1 MRETEEKQ
9 QSFRNGK
16 ELLEH
21 CVRTLN
27 ANQRGESG
35 GNVALYPVLVIML
48 GEKCAEH
55 VKYIKRT
62 LDDNWN
68 NARFLKYLKVVKRGD
83 TWQASLIDSSEDY
96 EQCEWGSEAAE
107 FQEAMNKAVVEML
120 EADEKIFLERNFVKM
135 EYVLDATEED
145 GREYYDLFQTTQN
158 ELYTGELKTLY
169 LMLDQRP
176 KDGNVRKSD
185 ELLQYIKSK
194 RKDNAETIYLLSNF
208 LKAGSML
215 GEKRLFE
222 NYRLIAD
229 IILLGGNRGGEASF
243 KTNLYNGIKTVSY
256 ALVTKPTD
264 EIAEVTLQELLEQIY
279 EEDKKAFSGRMTE
292 KEIWERIE
300 IDHNNGM
307 EMGEDIFR
315 GELENQFPDRNS
327 FCYLPF
333 RSEKEGKAA
342 LGDAGIS
349 ERELNAITYGAY
361 GSFVRKYFEEP
372 VEKLFAQK
380 EKLEEYRM
388 RIKAHIGEKF
398 GYFELL
404 DLDQQRDVLQRILG
418 EEYLTSGV
426 GKYADF
432 QGILFQQAVFESRKT
447 FYGKIKQLYWEE
459 LEKQIDAAK
468 RLEEYYQECLK
479 EIQREMIVTGEES
492 ESVKKTYADLVKEYV
507 GSHRRVN
514 ERKTAFPE
522 IFRAENTK
530 EELLAA
536 FWNVFRDMIRIEAYS
551 YDFEKEVDLRMGN
564 TNEIGR
570 NQLVTQE
577 LKKQLDGSIRLK
589 NIIDLAMVKVS
600 CYYLI
605 SENAKY
611 ASNLRQSDSNGR
623 DYTLF
628 GLNRT
633 DSIEQMEIYN
643 ISNPELIRLTR
654 EEEDADRRL

>member
-68 NARFLKYLKVVKRGD
+68 NARFLKYLKVVKQGD

-96 EQCEWGSEAAE
+96 EQCEWESETAE

-135 EYVLDATEED
+135 EYVLDATEEE
-145 GREYYDLFQTTQN
+145 GREYYDLFQSTQN

-292 KEIWERIE
+292 KEIRERIE

-315 GELENQFPDRNS
+315 GELGNQFPDRNS

-432 QGILFQQAVFESRKT
+432 QGIWFQQAVFESRKT

>member
-1 MRETEEKQ
+1 M
-9 QSFRNGK
+9 
-16 ELLEH
+16 
-21 CVRTLN
+21 
-27 ANQRGESG
+27 
-35 GNVALYPVLVIML
+35 
-48 GEKCAEH
+48 
-55 VKYIKRT
+55 
-62 LDDNWN
+62 
-68 NARFLKYLKVVKRGD
+68 
-83 TWQASLIDSSEDY
+83 
-96 EQCEWGSEAAE
+96 
-107 FQEAMNKAVVEML
+107 
-120 EADEKIFLERNFVKM
+120 
-135 EYVLDATEED
+135 
-145 GREYYDLFQTTQN
+145 
-158 ELYTGELKTLY
+158 
-169 LMLDQRP
+169 
-176 KDGNVRKSD
+176 
-185 ELLQYIKSK
+185 
-194 RKDNAETIYLLSNF
+194 
-208 LKAGSML
+208 
-215 GEKRLFE
+215 
-222 NYRLIAD
+222 
-229 IILLGGNRGGEASF
+229 
-243 KTNLYNGIKTVSY
+243 
-256 ALVTKPTD
+256 
-264 EIAEVTLQELLEQIY
+264 
-279 EEDKKAFSGRMTE
+279 
-292 KEIWERIE
+292 
-300 IDHNNGM
+300 
-307 EMGEDIFR
+307 
-315 GELENQFPDRNS
+315 
-327 FCYLPF
+327 
-333 RSEKEGKAA
+333 
-342 LGDAGIS
+342 
-349 ERELNAITYGAY
+349 
-361 GSFVRKYFEEP
+361 
-372 VEKLFAQK
+372 
-380 EKLEEYRM
+380 
-388 RIKAHIGEKF
+388 
-398 GYFELL
+398 
-404 DLDQQRDVLQRILG
+404 
-418 EEYLTSGV
+418 
-426 GKYADF
+426 
-432 QGILFQQAVFESRKT
+432 FQQAVFESRKT

-589 NIIDLAMVKVS
+589 NIIDLVMVKVS

>member
-16 ELLEH
+16 EFLEH
-21 CVRTLN
+21 CIRTLN

-68 NARFLKYLKVVKRGD
+68 NARFLKYLKVVKQGD

-96 EQCEWGSEAAE
+96 EQCEWESETAE

-120 EADEKIFLERNFVKM
+120 EADEKIFLERNSVKM
-135 EYVLDATEED
+135 EYVLDATEEE
-145 GREYYDLFQTTQN
+145 GREYYDLFQITQN

-185 ELLQYIKSK
+185 ELLQYIKAK

-292 KEIWERIE
+292 KEIRERIE

>member
-68 NARFLKYLKVVKRGD
+68 NARFLKYLKVVKQGD

-96 EQCEWGSEAAE
+96 EQCEWESETAE

-135 EYVLDATEED
+135 EYVLDATEEE
-145 GREYYDLFQTTQN
+145 GREYYDLFQSTQN

-292 KEIWERIE
+292 KEIRERIE

-432 QGILFQQAVFESRKT
+432 QGILFQRAIFESRKT

-536 FWNVFRDMIRIEAYS
+536 FWNVFLDMIRIEAYS

>member
-1 MRETEEKQ
+1 M
-9 QSFRNGK
+9 
-16 ELLEH
+16 
-21 CVRTLN
+21 
-27 ANQRGESG
+27 
-35 GNVALYPVLVIML
+35 
-48 GEKCAEH
+48 
-55 VKYIKRT
+55 
-62 LDDNWN
+62 
-68 NARFLKYLKVVKRGD
+68 
-83 TWQASLIDSSEDY
+83 
-96 EQCEWGSEAAE
+96 
-107 FQEAMNKAVVEML
+107 
-120 EADEKIFLERNFVKM
+120 
-135 EYVLDATEED
+135 
-145 GREYYDLFQTTQN
+145 
-158 ELYTGELKTLY
+158 
-169 LMLDQRP
+169 
-176 KDGNVRKSD
+176 
-185 ELLQYIKSK
+185 
-194 RKDNAETIYLLSNF
+194 
-208 LKAGSML
+208 
-215 GEKRLFE
+215 
-222 NYRLIAD
+222 
-229 IILLGGNRGGEASF
+229 
-243 KTNLYNGIKTVSY
+243 
-256 ALVTKPTD
+256 
-264 EIAEVTLQELLEQIY
+264 
-279 EEDKKAFSGRMTE
+279 
-292 KEIWERIE
+292 
-300 IDHNNGM
+300 
-307 EMGEDIFR
+307 
-315 GELENQFPDRNS
+315 
-327 FCYLPF
+327 
-333 RSEKEGKAA
+333 
-342 LGDAGIS
+342 
-349 ERELNAITYGAY
+349 NAITYGAY

-388 RIKAHIGEKF
+388 WIKAHIGEKF

>member
-68 NARFLKYLKVVKRGD
+68 NARFLKYLKVVKQGD

-96 EQCEWGSEAAE
+96 EQCEWESETAE

-135 EYVLDATEED
+135 EYVLDATEEE
-145 GREYYDLFQTTQN
+145 GREYYDLFQSTQN

-185 ELLQYIKSK
+185 ELLQYIKAK

-292 KEIWERIE
+292 KEIRERIE

-349 ERELNAITYGAY
+349 ERELNTITYGAY

-432 QGILFQQAVFESRKT
+432 QGILFQRAIFESRKT

>member
-21 CVRTLN
+21 CIRTLN

-68 NARFLKYLKVVKRGD
+68 NARFLKYLKVVKQGD

-96 EQCEWGSEAAE
+96 EQCEWESETAE

-120 EADEKIFLERNFVKM
+120 EADEKIFLERNSVKM
-135 EYVLDATEED
+135 EYVLDATEEE
-145 GREYYDLFQTTQN
+145 GREYYDLFQITQN

-185 ELLQYIKSK
+185 ELLQYIKAK

-243 KTNLYNGIKTVSY
+243 KTNLYNGINTVSY

-264 EIAEVTLQELLEQIY
+264 DIAEVTLQELLEQIY

-292 KEIWERIE
+292 KEIRERIE

>member
-21 CVRTLN
+21 CIRTLN

-68 NARFLKYLKVVKRGD
+68 NARFLKYLKVVKQGD

-96 EQCEWGSEAAE
+96 EQCEWESETAE

-120 EADEKIFLERNFVKM
+120 EADEKIFLERNSVKM
-135 EYVLDATEED
+135 EYVLDATEEE
-145 GREYYDLFQTTQN
+145 GREYYDLFQITQN

-185 ELLQYIKSK
+185 ELLQYIKAK

-243 KTNLYNGIKTVSY
+243 KMNLYNGIKTVSY

-292 KEIWERIE
+292 KEIRERIE

>member
-243 KTNLYNGIKTVSY
+243 KTNLCNGIKTVSY

-292 KEIWERIE
+292 KEIRERIE

>member
-1 MRETEEKQ
+1 MGETEEKQ

-68 NARFLKYLKVVKRGD
+68 NARFLKYLKVVKQGD

-96 EQCEWGSEAAE
+96 EQCEWESETAE

-135 EYVLDATEED
+135 EYVLDATEEE
-145 GREYYDLFQTTQN
+145 GREYYDLFQSTQN

-292 KEIWERIE
+292 KEIRERIE

-315 GELENQFPDRNS
+315 GELGNQFPDRNS

>member
-1 MRETEEKQ
+1 
-9 QSFRNGK
+9 
-16 ELLEH
+16 
-21 CVRTLN
+21 
-27 ANQRGESG
+27 
-35 GNVALYPVLVIML
+35 
-48 GEKCAEH
+48 
-55 VKYIKRT
+55 
-62 LDDNWN
+62 
-68 NARFLKYLKVVKRGD
+68 
-83 TWQASLIDSSEDY
+83 
-96 EQCEWGSEAAE
+96 
-107 FQEAMNKAVVEML
+107 
-120 EADEKIFLERNFVKM
+120 
-135 EYVLDATEED
+135 
-145 GREYYDLFQTTQN
+145 
-158 ELYTGELKTLY
+158 
-169 LMLDQRP
+169 
-176 KDGNVRKSD
+176 
-185 ELLQYIKSK
+185 
-194 RKDNAETIYLLSNF
+194 
-208 LKAGSML
+208 
-215 GEKRLFE
+215 
-222 NYRLIAD
+222 
-229 IILLGGNRGGEASF
+229 
-243 KTNLYNGIKTVSY
+243 
-256 ALVTKPTD
+256 
-264 EIAEVTLQELLEQIY
+264 
-279 EEDKKAFSGRMTE
+279 MTE
-292 KEIWERIE
+292 KEIRERIE

>member
-68 NARFLKYLKVVKRGD
+68 NARFLKYLKVVKQGD

-96 EQCEWGSEAAE
+96 EQCEWESDTAE

-120 EADEKIFLERNFVKM
+120 EADEKIFLERNSVKM
-135 EYVLDATEED
+135 EYVLDATEEE

-292 KEIWERIE
+292 KEIRERIE

-398 GYFELL
+398 GYIELL

>member
-68 NARFLKYLKVVKRGD
+68 NARFLKYLKVVKQGD

-96 EQCEWGSEAAE
+96 EQCEWESETAE

-135 EYVLDATEED
+135 EYVLDATEEE
-145 GREYYDLFQTTQN
+145 GREYYDLFQSTQN

-292 KEIWERIE
+292 KEIRERIE

-315 GELENQFPDRNS
+315 GELGNQFPDRNS

-605 SENAKY
+605 RENAKY

>member
-68 NARFLKYLKVVKRGD
+68 NARFLKYLKVVKQGD

-96 EQCEWGSEAAE
+96 EQCEWESETAE

-120 EADEKIFLERNFVKM
+120 EADEKIFLERNSVKM
-135 EYVLDATEED
+135 EYVLDATEEE
-145 GREYYDLFQTTQN
+145 GREYYDLFQSTQN

-292 KEIWERIE
+292 KEIRERIE

>member
-21 CVRTLN
+21 CIRTLN

-68 NARFLKYLKVVKRGD
+68 NARFLKYLKVVKQGD

-96 EQCEWGSEAAE
+96 EQCEWESETAE

-135 EYVLDATEED
+135 EYVLDATEEE
-145 GREYYDLFQTTQN
+145 GREYYDLFQITQN

-185 ELLQYIKSK
+185 ELLQYIKAK

-292 KEIWERIE
+292 KEIRERIE

>member
-21 CVRTLN
+21 CIRTLN

-68 NARFLKYLKVVKRGD
+68 NARFLKYLKVVKQGD

-96 EQCEWGSEAAE
+96 EQCEWESETAE

-120 EADEKIFLERNFVKM
+120 EADEKIFLERNSVKM
-135 EYVLDATEED
+135 EYVLDATEEE
-145 GREYYDLFQTTQN
+145 GREYYDLFQITQN

-185 ELLQYIKSK
+185 ELLQYIKAK

-264 EIAEVTLQELLEQIY
+264 EIAEVTLQELLERIY

-292 KEIWERIE
+292 KEIRERIE

-570 NQLVTQE
+570 SQLVTQE

>member
-68 NARFLKYLKVVKRGD
+68 NARFLKYLKVVKQGD

-96 EQCEWGSEAAE
+96 EQCEWESETAE

-135 EYVLDATEED
+135 EYVLDATEEE
-145 GREYYDLFQTTQN
+145 GMEYYDLFQSTQN

-292 KEIWERIE
+292 KEIRERIE

-315 GELENQFPDRNS
+315 GELGNQFPDRNS

>member
-68 NARFLKYLKVVKRGD
+68 NARFLKYLKVVKQGD

-96 EQCEWGSEAAE
+96 EQCEWESETAE

-135 EYVLDATEED
+135 EYVLDATEEE
-145 GREYYDLFQTTQN
+145 GREYYDLFQSTQN

-292 KEIWERIE
+292 KEIRERIE

-315 GELENQFPDRNS
+315 GELGNQFPDRNS

-404 DLDQQRDVLQRILG
+404 DLDQQRDVPQRILG

>member
-292 KEIWERIE
+292 KEIRERIE

-577 LKKQLDGSIRLK
+577 LKKQLVGSIRLK

>member
-21 CVRTLN
+21 CIRTLN

-68 NARFLKYLKVVKRGD
+68 NARFLKYLKVVKQGD

-96 EQCEWGSEAAE
+96 EQCEWESETAE

-120 EADEKIFLERNFVKM
+120 EADEKIFLERNSVKM
-135 EYVLDATEED
+135 EYVLDATEEE
-145 GREYYDLFQTTQN
+145 GREYYDLFQITQN

-185 ELLQYIKSK
+185 ELLQYIKAK

-292 KEIWERIE
+292 KEIRERIE

-536 FWNVFRDMIRIEAYS
+536 FWNVFRDMIRIESYS

>member
-21 CVRTLN
+21 CIRTLN

-68 NARFLKYLKVVKRGD
+68 NARFLKYLKVVKQGD

-96 EQCEWGSEAAE
+96 EQCEWESETAE

-120 EADEKIFLERNFVKM
+120 EADEKIFLERNSVKM
-135 EYVLDATEED
+135 EYVLDATEEE
-145 GREYYDLFQTTQN
+145 GREYYDLFQSTQN

-185 ELLQYIKSK
+185 ELLQYIKAK

-292 KEIWERIE
+292 KEIRERIE

>member
-292 KEIWERIE
+292 KEIRERIE

>member
-68 NARFLKYLKVVKRGD
+68 NARFLKYLKVVKQGD

-96 EQCEWGSEAAE
+96 EQCEWESETAE

-135 EYVLDATEED
+135 EYVLDATEEE
-145 GREYYDLFQTTQN
+145 GREYYDLFQSTQN

-292 KEIWERIE
+292 KEIRERIE

-315 GELENQFPDRNS
+315 GELGNQFPDRNS

-426 GKYADF
+426 GKYVDF

>member
-68 NARFLKYLKVVKRGD
+68 NARFLKYLKVVKQGD

-96 EQCEWGSEAAE
+96 EQCEWESETAE

-135 EYVLDATEED
+135 EYVLDATEEE
-145 GREYYDLFQTTQN
+145 GREYYDLFQSTQN

-292 KEIWERIE
+292 KEIRERIE

-315 GELENQFPDRNS
+315 GELGNQFPDRNS

>member
-68 NARFLKYLKVVKRGD
+68 NARFLKYLKVVKQGD

-96 EQCEWGSEAAE
+96 EQCEWESETAE

-135 EYVLDATEED
+135 EYVLDATEEE

-185 ELLQYIKSK
+185 ELLQYIKAK

-292 KEIWERIE
+292 KEIRERIE
-300 IDHNNGM
+300 IDPNNGM

-349 ERELNAITYGAY
+349 ERELNTITYGAY

-468 RLEEYYQECLK
+468 QLEEYYQECLK

>member
-194 RKDNAETIYLLSNF
+194 RKDNSETIYLLSNF

-292 KEIWERIE
+292 KEIRERIE

>member
-21 CVRTLN
+21 CIRTLN

-68 NARFLKYLKVVKRGD
+68 NARFLKYLKVVKQGD

-96 EQCEWGSEAAE
+96 EQCEWESETAE

-185 ELLQYIKSK
+185 ELLQYIKAK

-292 KEIWERIE
+292 KEIRERIE

-536 FWNVFRDMIRIEAYS
+536 FWNVFLDMIRIEAYS

>member
-27 ANQRGESG
+27 ANQRGEAG

-55 VKYIKRT
+55 VNYIKRT

-68 NARFLKYLKVVKRGD
+68 NARFLKYLKVVKQGD
-83 TWQASLIDSSEDY
+83 TWQASQIKSSEDY
-96 EQCEWGSEAAE
+96 EQCEWESETAE
-107 FQEAMNKAVVEML
+107 FREAMNKAVVEML
-120 EADEKIFLERNFVKM
+120 EADEKIFLERNSVKM

-145 GREYYDLFQTTQN
+145 GREYYDLFQSTQN

-176 KDGNVRKSD
+176 KDGNVSKSD
-185 ELLQYIKSK
+185 ELLQYIKTK
-194 RKDNAETIYLLSNF
+194 RKDNAETVYLLSNF

-229 IILLGGNRGGEASF
+229 IILLGGNKGGAASF

-279 EEDKKAFSGRMTE
+279 EEDKKAFSGKMTE
-292 KEIWERIE
+292 KEIRERIE

-372 VEKLFAQK
+372 VEKLFAQE
-380 EKLEEYRM
+380 EKLEEYRI
-388 RIKAHIGEKF
+388 RIKTHIGEKF

-432 QGILFQQAVFESRKT
+432 QGILFQRAVFESRKT

-468 RLEEYYQECLK
+468 RMEEYYQECLK

-507 GSHRRVN
+507 SSHRRVN

-530 EELLAA
+530 EELLSA
-536 FWNVFRDMIRIEAYS
+536 FWNAFRDMIRMEAYS
-551 YDFEKEVDLRMGN
+551 YDFEREVDFRMKN

-577 LKKQLDGSIRLK
+577 LKKQLEGSIRLK

-643 ISNPELIRLTR
+643 ISNPGLIRLTR

>member
-68 NARFLKYLKVVKRGD
+68 NARFLKYLTVVKQGD

-96 EQCEWGSEAAE
+96 EQCEWESETAE

-135 EYVLDATEED
+135 EYVLDATEEE

-292 KEIWERIE
+292 KEIRERIE
-300 IDHNNGM
+300 IDPNNGM

-349 ERELNAITYGAY
+349 ERELNTITYGAY

-468 RLEEYYQECLK
+468 QLEEYYQECLK

>member
-68 NARFLKYLKVVKRGD
+68 NARFLKYLKVVKQGD

-96 EQCEWGSEAAE
+96 EQCEWESEAAE
-107 FQEAMNKAVVEML
+107 FQEVMNKAVVEML
-120 EADEKIFLERNFVKM
+120 EADEKIFLERNCVKM

-176 KDGNVRKSD
+176 KDGNVSKSD
-185 ELLQYIKSK
+185 ELLQYIKTK
-194 RKDNAETIYLLSNF
+194 RKDNAETVYLLSNF

-229 IILLGGNRGGEASF
+229 IILLGGNKGGAASF

-279 EEDKKAFSGRMTE
+279 EEDKKAFSGKMTE
-292 KEIWERIE
+292 KEIRERIE

-372 VEKLFAQK
+372 VEKLFAQE
-380 EKLEEYRM
+380 EKLEEYRI
-388 RIKAHIGEKF
+388 RIKTHIGEKF

-432 QGILFQQAVFESRKT
+432 QGILFQRAVFESRKT

-468 RLEEYYQECLK
+468 RMEEYYQECLK

-507 GSHRRVN
+507 SSHRRVN

-530 EELLAA
+530 EELLSA
-536 FWNVFRDMIRIEAYS
+536 FWNAFRDMIRMEAYS
-551 YDFEKEVDLRMGN
+551 YDFEREVDFRMKN

-577 LKKQLDGSIRLK
+577 LKKQLEGSIRLK

-643 ISNPELIRLTR
+643 ISNPGLIRLTR

>member
-292 KEIWERIE
+292 KEIRERIE
-300 IDHNNGM
+300 IDPNNGM

-349 ERELNAITYGAY
+349 ERELNTITYGAY

-468 RLEEYYQECLK
+468 QLEEYYQECLK

>member
-68 NARFLKYLKVVKRGD
+68 NARFLKYLKVVKQGD

-96 EQCEWGSEAAE
+96 EQCEWESETAE

-135 EYVLDATEED
+135 EYVLDATEEE
-145 GREYYDLFQTTQN
+145 GREYYDLFQSTQN

-292 KEIWERIE
+292 KEIRERIE

-315 GELENQFPDRNS
+315 GELGNQFPDRNR

>member
-96 EQCEWGSEAAE
+96 EQCEWESETAE

-120 EADEKIFLERNFVKM
+120 EADEKIFLERNSVKM
-135 EYVLDATEED
+135 EYVLDATEEE
-145 GREYYDLFQTTQN
+145 GREYYDLFQITQN

-292 KEIWERIE
+292 KEIRERIE

>member
-21 CVRTLN
+21 CIRTLN

-68 NARFLKYLKVVKRGD
+68 NARFLKYLKVVKQGD

-96 EQCEWGSEAAE
+96 EQCEWESETAE

-120 EADEKIFLERNFVKM
+120 EADEKIFLERNSVKM
-135 EYVLDATEED
+135 EYVLDATEEE
-145 GREYYDLFQTTQN
+145 GREYYDLFQITQN

-185 ELLQYIKSK
+185 ELLQYIKAK

-292 KEIWERIE
+292 KEIRERIE

-333 RSEKEGKAA
+333 RSEKEVKAA

>member
-68 NARFLKYLKVVKRGD
+68 NARFLKYLKVVKQGD

-107 FQEAMNKAVVEML
+107 FQEVMNKAVVEML

-292 KEIWERIE
+292 KEIRERIE

-307 EMGEDIFR
+307 EIGEDIFR

-432 QGILFQQAVFESRKT
+432 QGILFQRAIFESRKT

-536 FWNVFRDMIRIEAYS
+536 FWNVFLDMIRIEAYS

-589 NIIDLAMVKVS
+589 NIIDLAMIKVS

>member
-68 NARFLKYLKVVKRGD
+68 NARFLKYLKVVKQGD

-96 EQCEWGSEAAE
+96 EQCEWESETAE

-120 EADEKIFLERNFVKM
+120 EADEKIFLERNSVKM
-135 EYVLDATEED
+135 EYVLDATEEE
-145 GREYYDLFQTTQN
+145 GREYYDLFQITQN

-185 ELLQYIKSK
+185 ELLQYIKAK

-292 KEIWERIE
+292 KEIRERIE

>member
-68 NARFLKYLKVVKRGD
+68 NARFLKYLKVVKQGD

-96 EQCEWGSEAAE
+96 EQCKWESETAE

-135 EYVLDATEED
+135 EYVLDATEEE
-145 GREYYDLFQTTQN
+145 GREYYDLFQSTQN

-292 KEIWERIE
+292 KEIRERIE

-315 GELENQFPDRNS
+315 GELGNQFPDRNS